1 MDYRRRTSMYFDEL
15 WRVNVRRER
24 GRVDSIGTQETLV
37 PQKVDVSEHLDKLD
51 LTTADLRFLWELGIK
66 V

>member
-15 WRVNVRRER
+15 WRVNVRRKR
-24 GRVDSIGTQETLV
+24 GRVDSIGQETPI